1 MSEEIPPELVNFR
14 AQIDAID
21 TALVDL
27 LAQRFDVVRQV
38 GEFKR
43 IRNMDAVQP
52 VRAQAVKDSAV
63 SMGVQQGLDEA
74 FMRKLYDALIDYAH
88 DIEHEILGEEAS

>member
-1 MSEEIPPELVNFR
+1 MSDDTPKELLNFR

-38 GEFKR
+38 GEFKATK
-43 IRNMDAVQP
+43 NMDAVQP
-52 VRAQAVKDSAV
+52 VRAQAVKDAAV
-63 SMGVQQGLDEA
+63 AMGVSKGLDEV

-88 DIEHEILGEEAS
+88 DMEHEILGEDAS

>member
-1 MSEEIPPELVNFR
+1 MSEDIPPELVNFR

-27 LAQRFDVVRQV
+27 LAQRFDIVRQV
-38 GEFKR
+38 GAFKR
-43 IRNMDAVQP
+43 TREMDAVQP
-52 VRAQAVKDSAV
+52 VRAQAVKDAAV
-63 SMGVQQGLDEA
+63 SMGVAQGLDEA

-88 DIEHEILGEEAS
+88 DIEHDILGDKN